1 MGDNALA
8 SNNLAIALVHYPVY
22 NKHHEVVTSALTNL
36 DQHDI
41 ARSSKTFGLDRFYIV
56 TPSEEQRKLAERISG
71 HWQQGWGAGYNPDRR
86 QALDI
91 VRVTPTVASAVADFQ
106 SGFSKPVKTAVTGA
120 ALRSGSASLL
130 SFRELLQETD
140 QPYLLLLGTGW
151 GLTEEC
157 FTTADL
163 ILEPIAGN
171 GIYNHLSVRSA
182 AAIMLDRLRGIE
194 REDTK
199 THKQSIIQE
208 EGNQ

>member
-1 MGDNALA
+1 MVC
-8 SNNLAIALVHYPVY
+8 SNLAIALVHYPVY

-71 HWQQGWGAGYNPDRR
+71 HWQQGWGADYNPDRR
-86 QALDI
+86 LALDI
-91 VRVTPTVASAVADFQ
+91 VRVIPTIAAAAADFQ
-106 SGFSKPVKTAVTGA
+106 IGFSKPVRIAVTGA
-120 ALRSGSASLL
+120 AQRPGSIALD
-130 SFRELLQETD
+130 SFRRHLQEAD

-151 GLTEEC
+151 GLTDEC
-157 FTTADL
+157 FATADL

-182 AAIMLDRLRGIE
+182 AAIMLDRLKGIE
-194 REDTK
+194 REDSYTNN
-199 THKQSIIQE
+199 QSIIQE

>member
-1 MGDNALA
+1 MICNSLA
-8 SNNLAIALVHYPVY
+8 RNNLALALVHYPVY

-71 HWQQGWGAGYNPDRR
+71 HWQQGWGAGYNPDRK

-91 VRVTPTVASAVADFQ
+91 VRVTPTIAAAVTDFQ
-106 SGFSKPVKTAVTGA
+106 SGFNKPVRIAVTGA
-120 ALRSGSASLL
+120 AQRPGSTALIT
-130 SFRELLQETD
+130 FRKLLQEPD

-157 FTTADL
+157 FSTADL

-194 REDTK
+194 R
-199 THKQSIIQE
+199 
-208 EGNQ
+208 

>member
-1 MGDNALA
+1 MEDNSSV

-41 ARSSKTFGLDRFYIV
+41 ARSSKTFGLERFYIV

-71 HWQQGWGAGYNPDRR
+71 HWQQGWGADYNPDRR

-91 VRVTPTVASAVADFQ
+91 VRVTPTIASAVADFQ
-106 SGFSKPVKTAVTGA
+106 NGFSKPVKIAITGA
-120 ALRSGSASLL
+120 ARRSGSTSML
-130 SFRELLQETD
+130 SFRKHLEDTD

-151 GLTEEC
+151 GLTDEC
-157 FTTADL
+157 FATADI

-182 AAIMLDRLRGIE
+182 AAIMLDRLKGIE
-194 REDTK
+194 REDTQ
-199 THKQSIIQE
+199 THKPSIIQE
-208 EGNQ
+208 EVNQ

>member
-1 MGDNALA
+1 MFC
-8 SNNLAIALVHYPVY
+8 NNLAIALVHYPVY

-71 HWQQGWGAGYNPDRR
+71 HWQQGWGAGYNPDRKE
-86 QALDI
+86 ALDI
-91 VRVTPTVASAVADFQ
+91 VRVTPSIATAVQDFQ
-106 SGFSKPVKTAVTGA
+106 SGFSKPVKSVVTGA
-120 ALRSGSASLL
+120 AARTGSIALG
-130 SFRELLQETD
+130 SFRMLLQDSD

-157 FTTADL
+157 FATADL
-163 ILEPIAGN
+163 ILKPIAGN

-182 AAIMLDRLRGIE
+182 AAIMLDRIRGIE
-194 REDTK
+194 
-199 THKQSIIQE
+199 
-208 EGNQ
+208 

>member
-1 MGDNALA
+1 MGI
-8 SNNLAIALVHYPVY
+8 SNLAIALVHYPVY

-56 TPSEEQRKLAERISG
+56 TPSEEQQKLAERISG
-71 HWQQGWGAGYNPDRR
+71 HWQHGWGAGYNPDRR

-91 VRVTPTVASAVADFQ
+91 VRVTPSLASAVADFQ
-106 SGFSKPVKTAVTGA
+106 SGFSKPVKIAVTGA
-120 ALRSGSASLL
+120 AHRSGSTALATFRNLL
-130 SFRELLQETD
+130 RESD

-157 FTTADL
+157 FAAADL

-182 AAIMLDRLRGIE
+182 AAIMLDRLMGIE
-194 REDTK
+194 REETH
-199 THKQSIIQE
+199 THKTSTIQE

>member
-1 MGDNALA
+1 MAC
-8 SNNLAIALVHYPVY
+8 SNLAIALVHYPVY

-56 TPSEEQRKLAERISG
+56 TPSVEQRKLAERISG
-71 HWQQGWGAGYNPDRR
+71 HWQQGWGADYNPDRR

-91 VRVTPTVASAVADFQ
+91 VRITPNMAAAAADFQ
-106 SGFSKPVKTAVTGA
+106 NGFSKPVKIAVTGA
-120 ALRSGSASLL
+120 AQRPDSIALV
-130 SFRELLQETD
+130 SFRKLLQETD

-157 FTTADL
+157 FASADL

-182 AAIMLDRLRGIE
+182 AAIMLDRLKGIT
-194 REDTK
+194 REETQ
-199 THKQSIIQE
+199 THKPSIIQE